1 MSRVRDQYESQ
12 GFFGIGIVNN
22 SDELNIGTLWRSAYI
37 LGASF
42 IFTVDRKYQPQ
53 GSDVTRAWNRIP
65 LYHYRDIDELKS
77 HLPRAAPLIGV
88 EFCDD
93 AVSLASFSHP
103 HRAVYLLGNEQIG
116 LSPRIV
122 SACHTLVSLP
132 GNFSLNVAVAGSI
145 VMYDRVSK
153 VPPRLP
159 GTGSGTGVGP
169 EAGSGFGVA

>member
-1 MSRVRDQYESQ
+1 MSRVRHQYESQ

-42 IFTVDRKYQPQ
+42 IFTVDRKYQPR
-53 GSDVTRAWNRIP
+53 GSDVTRAWIRIP

-88 EFCDD
+88 ELCDD
-93 AVSLASFSHP
+93 AVPLASFTHP
-103 HRAVYLLGNEQIG
+103 DRAVYLLGNEQIG
-116 LSPRIV
+116 LSRRII
-122 SACHTLVSLP
+122 AECHALVSLP
-132 GNFSLNVAVAGSI
+132 GHFSLNVAVAGSI

-153 VPPRLP
+153 VLPRLP
-159 GTGSGTGVGP
+159 GSGLESG
-169 EAGSGFGVA
+169 AGSGFGVA